1 MGADKILIRQEPVQ
15 ARILSKFDSADV
27 ESLNSLIADRKES
40 YRLRRWLAYFVVNS
54 APEKPG
60 VS

>member
-15 ARILSKFDSADV
+15 TRILSEFDSADV

-40 YRLRRWLAYFVVNS
+40 YRLRRWLAHFVVNS
-54 APEKPG
+54 ALEKPG

>member
-15 ARILSKFDSADV
+15 TRILSEFDSADV

-40 YRLRRWLAYFVVNS
+40 YRLRRWLAHFVVNS